1 MFQIASIIG
10 IVVSLIVI
18 ALHLVMRS
26 AVPGS
31 PPESS
36 DLSKPSEPAPVAPG
50 TKGMLWRIIYFLI
63 YLAAGGSFAILA
75 LSGFIA
81 AIGWGG
87 PMHGYLLMLHC
98 TVAPVFCVALVALGC
113 IWAERFRF
121 RAEDLNHCT
130 MLCCK
135 LCFWSVL
142 LFGIPLMFSIVVSM
156 LPIFGTCGQEF
167 FYHMHRWSALAIVC
181 TGLLMIYLAIVSRR
195 RFFA

>member
-10 IVVSLIVI
+10 IVVTLIVI
-18 ALHLVMRS
+18 ALHLVTRS
-26 AVPGS
+26 AGTGS
-31 PPESS
+31 
-36 DLSKPSEPAPVAPG
+36 PSEPVTPCSK
-50 TKGMLWRIIYFLI
+50 KGMFGKMIYLMI

-98 TVAPVFCVALVALGC
+98 TVAPVFCIALVALGC

-121 RAEDLNHCT
+121 RAEDCKNST
-130 MLCCK
+130 VLCCK
-135 LCFWSVL
+135 LCFWSTL
-142 LFGIPLMFSIVVSM
+142 LFGIPLIFSIVISM

-181 TGLLMIYLAIVSRR
+181 TGMVMIYLTVASRW